1 MSKILNFKTCA
12 FFDLFDFDDDKDYIE
27 NVISSLNQEL
37 KAHINNVIITSCID
51 EFENVVPNCD
61 ICFIDFG
68 GLDCCGASVLLDS
81 TIRCF
86 EKLIE
91 ENENKFF
98 VFILSM
104 PLEFYLNE
112 DILKNP
118 NVIKTDRCD
127 LKECIKQILKK
138 FDVVNRG

>member
-12 FFDLFDFDDDKDYIE
+12 FFDLVDFEEDKEFFE

-37 KAHINNVIITSCID
+37 ETHINNIIVTSYVD
-51 EFENVVPNCD
+51 EIENVAPNCD

-68 GLDCCGASVLLDS
+68 GLDYGGASLLLDS
-81 TIRCF
+81 TIRSF
-86 EKLIE
+86 EKLIK

-98 VFILSM
+98 IFILSM

-118 NVIKTDRCD
+118 NVIKADRRN

-138 FDVVNRG
+138 FDIG